1 MILNEGK
8 RDNQL
13 LRFLEIYNQKTNQ
26 NISLGEFKSMMLKKL
41 SFEGGIHNIS
51 LQSNYYLVGAVRYYF
66 EGLLTNNKDLSIFTD
81 PTQPDQW
88 NTDVTRKLNA
98 VILILRNG
106 YIDNLGSEWI
116 EPEDFGT
123 MPLNQLFT
131 KYSKEIKKLIAP
143 PKKPVEKTPEV
154 IKDYEMLTPKG
165 YTYDIIY
172 SFEDSKRY
180 FNDTSPGAWCITYGS
195 NHLSYYTKRGNGHF
209 VIFRK
214 EGYQD
219 VPRVKQPEKWKN
231 DKPQDDYGNSLIAY
245 LQDNNSPGPANY
257 GGAPLITSRWNH
269 GSNGIYCEADRAYT
283 QEEFQRITGVSN
295 ADLKG
300 IYDTWKRNNG
310 KNKSRTKTKV
320 PKLDD
325 DLLRE
330 LKYVQMRIN
339 GGENPALLVTG
350 YDKSKVWSICSFNF
364 SDESSV
370 SFLMVNKKIIFETA
384 IPDEEIEL
392 YYNQGVITAI
402 ELKKNKRY
410 VLVNNRLKS
419 VVQID
424 DKFFFKAV
432 SKIFQYSYDE
442 HGNIMTDEHDNPIL
456 LRDIDP
462 NASYIEVKTGNF
474 EIALVEPSSG
484 LPVKLPNGQ
493 YWFNYIAGVHVSSA
507 RGGAVGSD
515 TILKDTL
522 YEIIYDLSSKE
533 KYFLDSRT
541 GKFLDFINNN
551 NNAPGSYSLYTDDKF
566 SSEYIPIV
574 MNANGID
581 DENRR
586 TNGQFQFFSGDRCIL
601 YKNGKRCSIEFEID
615 GLHYR
620 IGYPEKRNVDYYIP
634 IRFDQLVKVSANE
647 MVVIIDEYAT
657 TKCAVVVNLDT
668 SRVIQRHQGGT
679 YWINKSNTN
688 TVFACKNVLVLPIM
702 NASERKICNS
712 TLTDFYLYYI
722 PASYCAYF
730 YDTSTDSYIKNP
742 YRRPTEYIFPRLDF
756 RRGYDFIPIRIGQ
769 WPTRG
774 YYWDESEKDRAKR
787 FAKEEAVTR
796 AYNPDDKKFYK
807 VTLGRRGYEDVP
819 SLASIDMSVSSNE
832 NVQINESDIVR
843 MVKKVINE
851 IIQKK

>member
-81 PTQPDQW
+81 ATQPDQW

-131 KYSKEIKKLIAP
+131 KYSKEIKKLISP
-143 PKKPVEKTPEV
+143 PKKVEKTPEV

-172 SFEDSKRY
+172 SFEDSKKY
-180 FNDTSPGAWCITYGS
+180 FNDTSPGAWCITYGN
-195 NHLSYYTKRGNGHF
+195 NHLSYYTKHGDGHF

-214 EGYQD
+214 NGYEE
-219 VPRVKQPEKWKN
+219 VPRVKQAEKWKG

-245 LQDNNSPGPANY
+245 LQSNEDGGPANY
-257 GGAPLITSRWNH
+257 HGGPLITSRWNH

-283 QEEFQRITGVSN
+283 QEEFQRITGVSD

-310 KNKSRTKTKV
+310 KNKSRPKIKV
-320 PKLDD
+320 PKLED

-350 YDKSKVWSICSFNF
+350 YDKSKFWSICSFKF

-370 SFLMVNKKIIFETA
+370 NFLMVNKKIIFETA

-392 YYNQGVITAI
+392 YYNQGVISAI
-402 ELKKNKRY
+402 ELKNNRRY

-432 SKIFQYSYDE
+432 SKISQYNYDE
-442 HGNIMTDEHDNPIL
+442 QGNVITAPKY
-456 LRDIDP
+456 IDT
-462 NASYIEVKTGNF
+462 NAYIEVKTGNF
-474 EIALVEPSSG
+474 EIALVEPSNG
-484 LPVKLPNGQ
+484 QPVKLPNGQ

-507 RGGAVGSD
+507 RGGAIGSD

-551 NNAPGSYSLYTDDKF
+551 NNAPGSYSLYTVDKF

-574 MNANGID
+574 MNPDGID
-581 DENRR
+581 DEFRR
-586 TNGQFQFFSGDRCIL
+586 TNGQFQFFNRDRCIL
-601 YKNGKRCSIEFEID
+601 YKNGQRCSIEFELD
-615 GLHYR
+615 GLKYR
-620 IGYPEKRNVDYYIP
+620 IGYPTKPSVDYYVP
-634 IRFDQLVKVSANE
+634 IRFDQLIKVSSNE
-647 MVVIIDEYAT
+647 MVVVIDEDAT
-657 TKCAVVVNLDT
+657 TKCAIVLNLDT

-688 TVFACKNVLVLPIM
+688 MVFACKNVLVLPIM
-702 NASERKICNS
+702 NRSERQICNS
-712 TLTDFYLYYI
+712 ILADNYFYYN

-774 YYWDESEKDRAKR
+774 YYWDESEKDKAKR
-787 FAKEEAVTR
+787 LAKEAEVTR
-796 AYNPDDKKFYK
+796 AYNPDDKNFYK
-807 VTLGRRGYEDVP
+807 VTLVRRGYEDVP
-819 SLASIDMSVSSNE
+819 SLASVDTSVSSNE
-832 NVQINESDIVR
+832 NVQINESDVVR

-851 IIQKK
+851 IILKK